1 MTDRSEATCPVCGD
15 ESAAFLAAKNGYPL
29 FRCPAC
35 GLIFVHP
42 MPSEDALAAVYCA
55 EEGTISESFYPKAQ
69 SRWRRA
75 LVKASRF
82 VRYVRGKDVI
92 DVGCGGGFMVEA
104 MRRAGGRAVGL
115 DISPQ
120 SIAYARR
127 QYPENEF
134 FCEGL
139 EEFARR
145 NRTFDFIYSSEVLEH
160 LPDIN
165 SAMAAL
171 ARIARP
177 GGHLFVT
184 TPDIG
189 HWRVPKDV
197 LSWEL
202 VNPPLHLQYF
212 SRDNLRLLF
221 ERHGFTVRKRL
232 FKLKPGLQVVARRS

>member
-1 MTDRSEATCPVCGD
+1 MTDRAEVTCPVCG
-15 ESAAFLAAKNGYPL
+15 ERRGGFLAAKNGYPL

-35 GLIFVHP
+35 SLIFVHP

-55 EEGTISESFYPKAQ
+55 DEGDISETFYPKAR

-75 LVKASRF
+75 LVKALRL
-82 VRYVRGKDVI
+82 VRHVRGKDVL
-92 DVGCGGGFMVEA
+92 DVGCGGGFVVEA

-120 SIAYARR
+120 SVAYARR
-127 QYPENEF
+127 HYPENEF
-134 FCEGL
+134 FCERL

-145 NRTFDFIYSSEVLEH
+145 NRTFDFVYSSEVLEH
-160 LPDIN
+160 LPDVN

-171 ARIARP
+171 AKIARP

-197 LSWEL
+197 VSWEL
-202 VNPPLHLQYF
+202 VNPPLHLHYF
-212 SRDNLRLLF
+212 NHGNLRLLF
-221 ERHGFTVRKRL
+221 TRHGFTIVKKR
-232 FKLKPGLQVVARRS
+232 FKLKPGLQVLARRT

>member
-42 MPSEDALAAVYCA
+42 MPSEEALAAVYCA
-55 EEGTISESFYPKAQ
+55 EEGVISEGVYPKAE

-75 LVKASRF
+75 RVKALRF
-82 VRYVRGKDVI
+82 VRYIRGKDVI

-120 SIAYARR
+120 SIAYAKRH
-127 QYPENEF
+127 YPENEF
-134 FCEGL
+134 FCERL
-139 EEFARR
+139 EAFARR
-145 NRTFDFIYSSEVLEH
+145 ERTFDFIYSSEVLEH
-160 LPDIN
+160 LPDIS
-165 SAMAAL
+165 SALAAL
-171 ARIARP
+171 ATIARP
-177 GGHLFVT
+177 GGFLFVT

-197 LSWEL
+197 VSWEL
-202 VNPPLHLQYF
+202 VNPPLHLLYF
-212 SRDNLRLLF
+212 NRGNLRLLF
-221 ERHGFTVRKRL
+221 GRHGFAVRKQL
-232 FKLKPGLQVVARRS
+232 FKLKPGLQVLAQRT